1 MQDALFFFFSLCSIL
16 PYRKKILERWFHML
30 NAIESPNYCWEK
42 NKDETVYESGSV
54 SFENH
59 CIAFYGVYV
68 NFNEVETC

>member
-1 MQDALFFFFSLCSIL
+1 
-16 PYRKKILERWFHML
+16 ML

-42 NKDETVYESGSV
+42 NKDETVYESGSA

-59 CIAFYGVYV
+59 CIAFYRVYV